1 MILVTVLLV
10 VLSGMPRAIAQTTPR
25 PQPAVAPATFGAV
38 IGTAWKGDTTPYPQA
53 RIRLR
58 NVETGRAV
66 ARTVS
71 DADGRFH
78 FDRVDPGVYV
88 VELASNDDKVL
99 AVGDLFSVT
108 VGDQA
113 TTLVRLSLEDAV
125 GRGLLRQRGGGGDRG
140 GRGDRRDGRRFERES
155 GEWSV
160 DPKRATMFDVQDLQ
174 PTAGAT
180 QTSSIATV
188 SHRVGSRSIYWIG
201 SPPFSAI
208 ARSPARRS

>member
-1 MILVTVLLV
+1 MRRARASRAMIVLALLLAISS
-10 VLSGMPRAIAQTTPR
+10 LSHATAQTPAR
-25 PQPAVAPATFGAV
+25 PPSAVAPATFGAV

-88 VELASNDDKVL
+88 VELVSNEDKVL

-108 VGDQA
+108 AGDQA
-113 TTLVRLSLEDAV
+113 TTLVRLSSKAPWV
-125 GRGLLRQRGGGGDRG
+125 
-140 GRGDRRDGRRFERES
+140 
-155 GEWSV
+155 
-160 DPKRATMFDVQDLQ
+160 
-174 PTAGAT
+174 AGFFGNAAAAA
-180 QTSSIATV
+180 IATAAAIGV
-188 SHRVGSRSIYWIG
+188 TAIG
-201 SPPFSAI
+201 SNG
-208 ARSPARRS
+208 SPASGQ